1 MHLQYK
7 GAILLCFVMYIWMFT
22 VENHTKSIPE
32 SNHIPIQLHNQ
43 RSIIIYA
50 IYTIQIV
57 YIKYIIFRLVKN
69 DKSNIYFY
77 SIIYF
82 ILFYK
87 SQLFLNHAHAH
98 DIFKSLY
105 KKLNHRGYWAN
116 LFNFCKTDNKIES
129 TLNA

>member
-1 MHLQYK
+1 M
-7 GAILLCFVMYIWMFT
+7 LCHVYLD
-22 VENHTKSIPE
+22 VHSGEPYPKSIPE

-50 IYTIQIV
+50 IYSIQIV

-77 SIIYF
+77 SIMYF

-87 SQLFLNHAHAH
+87 SQLFLNCAHAH

-105 KKLNHRGYWAN
+105 KKLNHRGY
-116 LFNFCKTDNKIES
+116 
-129 TLNA
+129 